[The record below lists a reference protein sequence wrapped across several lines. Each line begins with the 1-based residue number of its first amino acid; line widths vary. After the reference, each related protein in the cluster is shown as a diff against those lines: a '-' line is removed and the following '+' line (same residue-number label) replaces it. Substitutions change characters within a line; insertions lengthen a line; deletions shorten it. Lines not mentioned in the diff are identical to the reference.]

1 MTAASIRSVA
11 SFFVSRV
18 DVEIDKRLDGLGTDE
33 AKELKGKAGLANA
46 RLAYQVFQEAFS
58 SERWKLLAE
67 AGFADGFS
75 MELSVP
81 NDRYLNGTVVAQAL
95 VFPLFGFHAA
105 PAQHLAIGAI
115 FTGVSLIRSFA
126 LRRLF
131 EAIRQQAVR

>member
-1 MTAASIRSVA
+1 MTINRSACSASRRTWVA
-11 SFFVSRV
+11 
-18 DVEIDKRLDGLGTDE
+18 IT
-33 AKELKGKAGLANA
+33 A
-46 RLAYQVFQEAFS
+46 QV
-58 SERWKLLAE
+58 
-67 AGFADGFS
+67 
-75 MELSVP
+75 
-81 NDRYLNGTVVAQAL
+81 L